1 MCVEIYALDITQ
13 SSPFRYVY
21 RIAYNIGGGAVPT
34 MAQEINYT
42 GGGIAGEVIEVAISA
57 GDSAEEI
64 AEATFIA
71 IRDAN
76 PAHIDVELGSTDG
89 KGLGHPGE
97 HKDAVIITNRIG
109 GAVGFGTTSASN
121 FNDHVMG
128 IWMRQDGSQ
137 PIHFG
142 FMQRGGDISNIQVTN
157 SGSGYS
163 SSPAITPLSS
173 TVKKKK
179 FNSIP

>member
-1 MCVEIYALDITQ
+1 M
-13 SSPFRYVY
+13 
-21 RIAYNIGGGAVPT
+21 
-34 MAQEINYT
+34 
-42 GGGIAGEVIEVAISA
+42 
-57 GDSAEEI
+57 
-64 AEATFIA
+64 
-71 IRDAN
+71 
-76 PAHIDVELGSTDG
+76 
-89 KGLGHPGE
+89 GHPGE

-173 TVKKKK
+173 TVKKEVQQHTLTLIFRQRWELKLIRELK
-179 FNSIP
+179 QYVLVNMILKERLTTQYLSGSSRFGNLLSLFKWHNCLFSRIHYGQY